1 MLFTSE
7 YSMKMGIGEALL
19 TAVIGI
25 ATVLMILAVIAL
37 LIMLVSKV
45 IRLIETKTAK
55 APEAGSTASPT
66 NTPPAA
72 VPLPDT
78 ESQGELILENVDE
91 PTAAVIMAI
100 VSNKSGIPLN
110 RLCFKS
116 IKLLEE
122 NKNEICSISKR

>member
-25 ATVLMILAVIAL
+25 ATVLMILAIIAL

-45 IRLIETKTAK
+45 IRTIESKTAK
-55 APEAGSTASPT
+55 TDSPVTAAAGAAPPT
-66 NTPPAA
+66 A

-116 IKLLEE
+116 IKLLEDD
-122 NKNEICSISKR
+122 KK

>member
-7 YSMKMGIGEALL
+7 YSMKMGIGETLL

-25 ATVLMILAVIAL
+25 STVLMILAVIAL

-45 IRLIETKTAK
+45 IRAIEAKTAK
-55 APEAGSTASPT
+55 PDAPVTASAGAA
-66 NTPPAA
+66 PPSAE
-72 VPLPDT
+72 PLPDT

-116 IKLLEE
+116 IKLLEDD
-122 NKNEICSISKR
+122 KK

>member
-25 ATVLMILAVIAL
+25 ATVLMILAIIAL
-37 LIMLVSKV
+37 LIMLVSKI
-45 IRLIETKTAK
+45 IRSIEAKTAK
-55 APEAGSTASPT
+55 LADTGAPASPT
-66 NTPPAA
+66 VAPPAA

-78 ESQGELILENVDE
+78 ESQGELVLENVDK

-116 IKLLEE
+116 IKLLEDD
-122 NKNEICSISKR
+122 KK

>member
-7 YSMKMGIGEALL
+7 YSMKMGIGEALM

-25 ATVLMILAVIAL
+25 STVLMILTIIAV

-45 IRLIETKTAK
+45 IRLIEAKTAK
-55 APEAGSTASPT
+55 PAETGAPASPT
-66 NTPPAA
+66 AAPPAA

-110 RLCFKS
+110 RLSFKS
-116 IKLLEE
+116 IKLLEDD
-122 NKNEICSISKR
+122 KK

>member
-25 ATVLMILAVIAL
+25 STVLMILAIIAV

-45 IRLIETKTAK
+45 IRAIEAKTAK
-55 APEAGSTASPT
+55 TDSPVTAAAGSA
-66 NTPPAA
+66 PPAA

-116 IKLLEE
+116 IKLLEDD
-122 NKNEICSISKR
+122 KK

>member
-7 YSMKMGIGEALL
+7 YSLKMGIGEALL

-25 ATVLMILAVIAL
+25 STVLMILAIIAV

-45 IRLIETKTAK
+45 IRAIEAKTAK
-55 APEAGSTASPT
+55 TDSPVPAAAGTAL
-66 NTPPAA
+66 PAA

-116 IKLLEE
+116 IKLLEDD
-122 NKNEICSISKR
+122 KK

>member
-37 LIMLVSKV
+37 LIMLVSKI
-45 IRLIETKTAK
+45 IRLLEAKTAK
-55 APEAGSTASPT
+55 APDTGAPSSPT
-66 NTPPAA
+66 GAPPAA

-78 ESQGELILENVDE
+78 ESQGELVLENVDE

-110 RLCFKS
+110 RLSFKS
-116 IKLLEE
+116 IKLLEDD
-122 NKNEICSISKR
+122 KK

>member
-7 YSMKMGIGEALL
+7 YSLKMGIGEALL

-25 ATVLMILAVIAL
+25 STVLMILAIIAL
-37 LIMLVSKV
+37 LIMLVSKI
-45 IRLIETKTAK
+45 IRAIETKTAK
-55 APEAGSTASPT
+55 TDSPT
-66 NTPPAA
+66 PATATAAPP

-116 IKLLEE
+116 IKLLEDD
-122 NKNEICSISKR
+122 KK

>member
-25 ATVLMILAVIAL
+25 STVLIILAIIAL

-45 IRLIETKTAK
+45 IRTIESKTAK
-55 APEAGSTASPT
+55 SDAPVTASAGVA
-66 NTPPAA
+66 PPSP

-116 IKLLEE
+116 IKLLEDD
-122 NKNEICSISKR
+122 KK

>member
-25 ATVLMILAVIAL
+25 STVLMILAIIAL

-45 IRLIETKTAK
+45 IRAIESKTAK
-55 APEAGSTASPT
+55 PAKAGAPVSPT
-66 NTPPAA
+66 GAPTAA
-72 VPLPDT
+72 PLPDT
-78 ESQGELILENVDE
+78 ESQGELVLENVDE

-110 RLCFKS
+110 RLCFHS
-116 IKLLEE
+116 IKLLEDD
-122 NKNEICSISKR
+122 KK

>member
-25 ATVLMILAVIAL
+25 STVLMILAVIAL

-45 IRLIETKTAK
+45 IRAIEAKTAK
-55 APEAGSTASPT
+55 PDAPVTASAG
-66 NTPPAA
+66 AA
-72 VPLPDT
+72 STSPVPLPDT

-116 IKLLEE
+116 IKLLEDD
-122 NKNEICSISKR
+122 KK

>member
-25 ATVLMILAVIAL
+25 ATVLMILAIIAL
-37 LIMLVSKV
+37 LIMLVSKI
-45 IRLIETKTAK
+45 IRSIEAKTAK
-55 APEAGSTASPT
+55 LADTGALASPT
-66 NTPPAA
+66 AAPPAA

-78 ESQGELILENVDE
+78 ESQGELVLENVDE

-116 IKLLEE
+116 IKLLEDD
-122 NKNEICSISKR
+122 KK